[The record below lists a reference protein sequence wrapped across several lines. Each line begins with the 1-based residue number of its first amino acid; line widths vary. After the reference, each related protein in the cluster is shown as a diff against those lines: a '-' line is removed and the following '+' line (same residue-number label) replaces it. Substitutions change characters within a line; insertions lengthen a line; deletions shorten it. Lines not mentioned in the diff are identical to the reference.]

1 MEIIDLVKRFAGHSG
16 VAAVQKVWSDD
27 SVRTMHFKGLSAS
40 ATPMLFAALA
50 SAEKPWQ
57 VPVALFVLNDLEEA
71 GYFYH
76 DLVQMLGESQVL
88 FLPSSYK
95 RAIKYGQKDPAN
107 EVLRTEVLTRLAEAG
122 KLKILAGQQTKLRLS
137 ESKDC
142 LQALPS
148 IATSTMLTDNRQQS
162 GHPDGNNF
170 QFLIFNSQLFIVS
183 YPDALAEMVVS
194 RDTLSN
200 RSIALAVGDT
210 LEIPKMEATLMG
222 EGFERVDYVYEPG
235 QFAVRGSI
243 IDVFSY
249 ASEYPFRIDLFG
261 DEIDSIRTFEIETQ
275 LSRDKVS
282 HISIVPNFD
291 GAGEQGQVSFFDFLP
306 EGSVLAFQD
315 YFWVHER
322 IEALERELKIENSKL
337 KVESAVYADANI
349 PDGDNSQLTSLKLL
363 CSAEPASSLCSRS
376 NATFSILNFQLL
388 ESADFIRKTQAF
400 RRIEFGTKASTTVQ
414 ATVTFETSPQPLF
427 HKNFELVEQSLTDLI
442 SRGYQLYILTD
453 SAKQAERLKTI
464 FEERGDDIPFT
475 AVDKTIH
482 GGFTDATMRVA
493 CFTDHQIFDRF
504 HKYNLRSDKARSGK
518 MAISL
523 KELSQFEPGDYVV
536 HIDHGVGRFAGL
548 VRMPNGSSTQEVI
561 KLVYSNDDV
570 VFVSIHS
577 LHKIS
582 KYKSKEGEAPRINK
596 LGTGAWEKLKE
607 RTKTKIK
614 DIARDLIKLYSQRS
628 QEKGFAY
635 SPDSFLQHELEASF
649 LYEDTPDQLK
659 ATIDIKAD
667 MERERPMDRLVC
679 GDVGFGKTEVAVRA
693 AFKAACDNKQVA
705 VLVPTTVLAYQ
716 HWRTFSERLK
726 NLPCKV
732 EYLSRA
738 RSAADTKKVLEGLKS
753 GDVNIVVGT
762 HKLIGKGV
770 QFKDLGLLIIDEE
783 QKFGVSVKEK
793 LRQLKVSVDTLTLTA
808 TPIPRTLQFSLMGAR
823 DLSVIQTPPPNRYP
837 IQTEVHTFNEEIIR
851 EAVNFELSRNGQLF
865 FINNR
870 IQNLPELAAL
880 ITRNVPDARVC
891 IGHGQMPPE
900 ELEKIIMGFVN
911 HDYDVLIAT
920 SIVENGIDIP
930 NANTIIINAAHN
942 FGLSDLHQMRG
953 RVGRGNKKA
962 FCYLL
967 APPLSGLTP
976 EARRRLQAIENFT
989 DLGSGIHIAMQDLDI
1004 RGAGNLLGAEQS
1016 GFIADLG
1023 YETYQKI
1030 LGEAVHELKT
1040 NEFADL
1046 IMGDAG
1052 DDGKISGEGFVEE
1065 CAIESDLELLFPDEY
1080 IPTSSERMLVYRE
1093 LDSLESDEELK
1104 KFSTRLIDRFG
1115 PVPPMGEELLRV
1127 VPLRRLG
1134 KQLGIEKILLKGGQ
1148 MALYFVSNLESP
1160 YYESAAFGRVMNY
1173 TTMSPYECRF
1183 RELSGKRSLLIKG
1196 ISRVE
1201 EALSVLSM
1209 MMHC

>member
-1 MEIIDLVKRFAGHSG
+1 
-16 VAAVQKVWSDD
+16 
-27 SVRTMHFKGLSAS
+27 
-40 ATPMLFAALA
+40 
-50 SAEKPWQ
+50 
-57 VPVALFVLNDLEEA
+57 
-71 GYFYH
+71 
-76 DLVQMLGESQVL
+76 
-88 FLPSSYK
+88 
-95 RAIKYGQKDPAN
+95 
-107 EVLRTEVLTRLAEAG
+107 
-122 KLKILAGQQTKLRLS
+122 
-137 ESKDC
+137 
-142 LQALPS
+142 
-148 IATSTMLTDNRQQS
+148 
-162 GHPDGNNF
+162 
-170 QFLIFNSQLFIVS
+170 
-183 YPDALAEMVVS
+183 MVVS
-194 RDTLSN
+194 RDTLN
-200 RSIALAVGDT
+200 TRSVALAVGDT
-210 LEIPKMEATLMG
+210 VEIPKIEATLTS

-275 LSRDKVS
+275 LSRDKVE

-306 EGSVLAFQD
+306 DGSALAFQD
-315 YFWVHER
+315 YLWVHER
-322 IEALERELKIENSKL
+322 LGALERELKIENSKL
-337 KVESAVYADANI
+337 KIESAITPSDFY
-349 PDGDNSQLTSLKLL
+349 PDGDNSQ
-363 CSAEPASSLCSRS
+363 
-376 NATFSILNFQLL
+376 FSILNFQLL
-388 ESADFIRKTQAF
+388 AASDFIRKSQAF
-400 RRIEFGTKASTTVQ
+400 RRIEFGAKSSMSTSSPSGEVEGASCCIS
-414 ATVTFETSPQPLF
+414 FDTSPQPLF

-442 SRGYQLYILTD
+442 GRGYQLYILTD

-464 FEERGDDIPFT
+464 FEERGGDIPFV

-548 VRMPNGSSTQEVI
+548 VRMPNGNSTQEVI

-614 DIARDLIKLYSQRS
+614 DIARDLIKLYSQRA
-628 QEKGFAY
+628 QEKGFAF

-659 ATIDIKAD
+659 ATIDVKGD

-753 GDVNIVVGT
+753 GEVNIVVGT

-793 LRQLKVSVDTLTLTA
+793 LRQMKVSIDTLTLTA

-870 IQNLPELAAL
+870 IQNLHELAAL

-900 ELEKIIMGFVN
+900 ELEKVIMGFVN

-1030 LGEAVHELKT
+1030 LGEAVHELKA

-1065 CAIESDLELLFPDEY
+1065 CTIESDLELLFPDEY

-1104 KFSTRLIDRFG
+1104 KFRTRLTDRFG
-1115 PVPPMGEELLRV
+1115 AVPPMGEELLRV

-1160 YYESAAFGRVMNY
+1160 YYDSSAFGRVMNY
-1173 TTMSPYECRF
+1173 TAMSPYECRF

-1196 ISRVE
+1196 IKRVE

-1209 MMHC
+1209 MMC

>member
-1 MEIIDLVKRFAGHSG
+1 MEILDLVRRFAGHSG
-16 VAAVQKVWSDD
+16 VSALQHVWDD
-27 SVRTMHFKGLSAS
+27 EAVRTIHLKGLAAS
-40 ATPMLFAALA
+40 ATPMLFGTLAA
-50 SAEKPWQ
+50 AEKPWK

-76 DLVQMLGESQVL
+76 DLTQMLGDKQVL

-95 RAIKYGQKDPAN
+95 RAIKYGQKDSAN
-107 EVLRTEVLTRLAEAG
+107 EVLRTEVLTRLSEAG
-122 KLKILAGQQTKLRLS
+122 
-137 ESKDC
+137 
-142 LQALPS
+142 
-148 IATSTMLTDNRQQS
+148 
-162 GHPDGNNF
+162 
-170 QFLIFNSQLFIVS
+170 NSQLYIVT
-183 YPDALAEMVVS
+183 YPDALAELVVS
-194 RDTLSN
+194 QNTLSE
-200 RSIALAVGDT
+200 RSLSLAVGDT
-210 LEIPKMEATLMG
+210 MEIPAVEKLLAG

-249 ASEYPFRIDLFG
+249 ASEYPFRIDFFG
-261 DEIDSIRTFEIETQ
+261 DEIDSIRTFEIESQ

-282 HISIVPNFD
+282 HVSIVPNFD
-291 GAGEQGQVSFFDFLP
+291 GAGEQGMVSFFDFLP
-306 EGSVLAFQD
+306 EGSALAFQD
-315 YFWVHER
+315 YLWVHER
-322 IEALERELKIENSKL
+322 IEQLNEEGLSL
-337 KVESAVYADANI
+337 QAVQVADEAT
-349 PDGDNSQLTSLKLL
+349 DCSLNLL
-363 CSAEPASSLCSRS
+363 DA
-376 NATFSILNFQLL
+376 
-388 ESADFIRKTQAF
+388 ADFIRKTQAF

-427 HKNFELVEQSLTDLI
+427 HKNFELVEQSLTGLTD
-442 SRGYQLYILTD
+442 RGYQLYILTD

-464 FEERGDDIPFT
+464 FEERGSEIPFT

-482 GGFTDATMRVA
+482 GGFTDATIRVA

-659 ATIDIKAD
+659 ATLDVKGD

-726 NLPCKV
+726 NLPCRV

-753 GDVNIVVGT
+753 GEVNIVVGT
-762 HKLIGKGV
+762 HKLISKSV

-900 ELEKIIMGFVN
+900 ELEKVIMSFVN

-967 APPLSGLTP
+967 APPLSVLTP

-1046 IMGDAG
+1046 LMGEANEE
-1052 DDGKISGEGFVEE
+1052 GKISGEGFVEE
-1065 CAIESDLELLFPDEY
+1065 CAVESDLELLFPDEY

-1104 KFSTRLIDRFG
+1104 KFRTRLTDRFG

-1160 YYESAAFGRVMNY
+1160 YYDSTAFGRVMNY
-1173 TTMSPYECRF
+1173 TTLSPYECRF

-1196 ISRVE
+1196 IATVK
-1201 EALSVLSM
+1201 EALDVLAM
-1209 MMHC
+1209 MMNY

>member
-1 MEIIDLVKRFAGHSG
+1 MEIIDLVKCFAGHPG
-16 VAAVQKVWSDD
+16 VKAIQKVWDDD
-27 SVRTMHFKGLSAS
+27 SVRTIHLKGLSAS
-40 ATPMLFAALA
+40 AAPMLFGALTSGVA
-50 SAEKPWQ
+50 SWQ
-57 VPVALFVLNDLEEA
+57 VPAILFVLNDLEEA

-76 DLVQMLGESQVL
+76 DLAQMLGEGRVL

-95 RAIKYGQKDPAN
+95 RAIKYGQKDPAS
-107 EVLRTEVLTRLAEAG
+107 EVLRTEVLTRLAE
-122 KLKILAGQQTKLRLS
+122 KERLYVV
-137 ESKDC
+137 
-142 LQALPS
+142 
-148 IATSTMLTDNRQQS
+148 T
-162 GHPDGNNF
+162 
-170 QFLIFNSQLFIVS
+170 
-183 YPDALAEMVVS
+183 YPDALAELVVS
-194 RDTLSN
+194 RDTLDT
-200 RSIALAVGDT
+200 RSVTLAVGDT
-210 LEIPKMEATLMG
+210 IEIPKMEAMLMD

-261 DEIDSIRTFEIETQ
+261 DEVDSIRTFEIETQ
-275 LSRDKVS
+275 LSRDKVR

-291 GAGEQGQVSFFDFLP
+291 GVGAQGQVSFFDFLP
-306 EGSVLAFQD
+306 EGSALAFQD
-315 YFWVHER
+315 YMWVHER
-322 IEALERELKIENSKL
+322 IEQLHEEGFSLQ
-337 KVESAVYADANI
+337 AVQAADETTVCSI
-349 PDGDNSQLTSLKLL
+349 RLL
-363 CSAEPASSLCSRS
+363 DAS
-376 NATFSILNFQLL
+376 
-388 ESADFIRKTQAF
+388 DFIRKTQSF
-400 RRIEFGTKASTTVQ
+400 RRIEMGVKASITVQ
-414 ATVTFETSPQPLF
+414 ATVTFNTSPQPLF
-427 HKNFELVEQSLTDLI
+427 HKNFDLVEQSLTDLI
-442 SRGYQLYILTD
+442 GRGYQLYILTD

-464 FEERGDDIPFT
+464 FEERGNDIPFE
-475 AVDKTIH
+475 AVDRTIH

-523 KELSQFEPGDYVV
+523 KELSQFEPGDYIV

-548 VRMPNGSSTQEVI
+548 VRMPNGNSTQEVI

-614 DIARDLIKLYSQRS
+614 DIARDLIKLYSQRT

-649 LYEDTPDQLK
+649 LYEDTPDQMK

-738 RSAADTKKVLEGLKS
+738 RSAADTKKVLAGLKS
-753 GDVNIVVGT
+753 GEVNIVVGT
-762 HKLIGKGV
+762 HKLIGKEV
-770 QFKDLGLLIIDEE
+770 KFKDLGLLIIDEE

-870 IQNLPELAAL
+870 IQNLHELAAL
-880 ITRNVPDARVC
+880 ITRCVPDARVC
-891 IGHGQMPPE
+891 VGHGQMPPE
-900 ELEKIIMGFVN
+900 ELEKVIMSFVN

-930 NANTIIINAAHN
+930 NANTIIINGAHH

-976 EARRRLQAIENFT
+976 EARRRLQAIEYFT

-1040 NEFADL
+1040 SEFADL
-1046 IMGDAG
+1046 IMGDAI
-1052 DDGKISGEGFVEE
+1052 DNGKISGEGFVDE
-1065 CAIESDLELLFPDEY
+1065 CAVESDLELLFPDEY

-1104 KFSTRLIDRFG
+1104 TFRIRLTDRFG
-1115 PVPPMGEELLRV
+1115 PVPSTGEELLRV
-1127 VPLRRLG
+1127 VPLRRFG

-1160 YYESAAFGRVMNY
+1160 YYDSAAFGRVMNY
-1173 TTMSPYECRF
+1173 TAMSPYECRF
-1183 RELSGKRSLLIKG
+1183 REMSGKRSLLVKG
-1196 ISRVE
+1196 VKRVE
-1201 EALSVLSM
+1201 EALGVLSM
-1209 MMHC
+1209 MMHCG

>member
-1 MEIIDLVKRFAGHSG
+1 
-16 VAAVQKVWSDD
+16 
-27 SVRTMHFKGLSAS
+27 
-40 ATPMLFAALA
+40 MLFSALA
-50 SAEKPWQ
+50 LADEPWR

-76 DLVQMLGESQVL
+76 DLTQVLGDKQVL

-95 RAIKYGQKDPAN
+95 RAIKYGQKDSAN
-107 EVLRTEVLTRLAEAG
+107 EVLRTEVLTRLSELRIENG
-122 KLKILAGQQTKLRLS
+122 KLKIN
-137 ESKDC
+137 
-142 LQALPS
+142 
-148 IATSTMLTDNRQQS
+148 STETCEEHENR
-162 GHPDGNNF
+162 PDGNNY
-170 QFLIFNSQLFIVS
+170 QLSILNSQLYIVS
-183 YPDALAEMVVS
+183 YPDALAELVVS
-194 RDTLSN
+194 RDTLDD
-200 RSIALAVGDT
+200 RSVRLAVGDT
-210 LEIPKMEATLMG
+210 VEIPQMEATLVG

-249 ASEYPFRIDLFG
+249 ASEYPYRIDLFG

-275 LSRDKVS
+275 LSRDKVQQV
-282 HISIVPNFD
+282 SIVPNFEG
-291 GAGEQGQVSFFDFLP
+291 GAGDEVSFFDFLP
-306 EGSVLAFQD
+306 KGSALAFQD
-315 YFWVHER
+315 YAWVHER
-322 IEALERELKIENSKL
+322 IEQLNEEGFSQQ
-337 KVESAVYADANI
+337 AVQAMDEATDCVLHLLDA
-349 PDGDNSQLTSLKLL
+349 T
-363 CSAEPASSLCSRS
+363 
-376 NATFSILNFQLL
+376 
-388 ESADFIRKTQAF
+388 DFLHKTVAF
-400 RRIEFGTKASTTVQ
+400 RRIEFGVKASSAVH
-414 ATVTFETSPQPLF
+414 ATVTFDTLPQPLF
-427 HKNFELVEQSLTDLI
+427 HKNFELVEQSLTDLVE
-442 SRGYQLYILTD
+442 RGYQVYILTD
-453 SAKQAERLKTI
+453 STKQAERLKTI
-464 FEERGDDIPFT
+464 FEERGSNIPFT

-482 GGFTDATMRVA
+482 GGFIDNTMRVA

-548 VRMPNGSSTQEVI
+548 VRMPNGNSTQEVI

-614 DIARDLIKLYSQRS
+614 DIARDLIKLYSQRA

-635 SPDSFLQHELEASF
+635 SPDSFMQHELEASF

-659 ATIDIKAD
+659 ATVDIKAD
-667 MERERPMDRLVC
+667 MERQRPMDRLVC

-726 NLPCKV
+726 NFPCRV

-738 RSAADTKKVLEGLKS
+738 RSAADTKKVLEGLKN
-753 GDVNIVVGT
+753 GEVNIVVGT
-762 HKLIGKGV
+762 HKLIGKSV
-770 QFKDLGLLIIDEE
+770 KFKDLGLLIIDEE

-865 FINNR
+865 IINNR
-870 IQNLPELAAL
+870 IQNLAELAAL
-880 ITRNVPDARVC
+880 VTRNVPDARVC

-900 ELEKIIMGFVN
+900 ELEKVIMSFVN

-930 NANTIIINAAHN
+930 NANTIIINQAHN

-967 APPLSGLTP
+967 APPLSVLTP

-1046 IMGDAG
+1046 LMGDVAEG
-1052 DDGKISGEGFVEE
+1052 EKISGDGFVEE
-1065 CAIESDLELLFPDEY
+1065 CAMESDLELLFPNEY

-1093 LDSLESDEELK
+1093 LDSLETDEEVA
-1104 KFSTRLIDRFG
+1104 KFRTRLTDRFG

-1127 VPLRRLG
+1127 VPLRRIG

-1160 YYESAAFGRVMNY
+1160 YYDSAAFGRVMNY
-1173 TTMSPYECRF
+1173 TAMTPYECRF

-1196 ISRVE
+1196 IDTVE
-1201 EALSVLSM
+1201 SALGVLSAM
-1209 MMHC
+1209 MY

>member
-1 MEIIDLVKRFAGHSG
+1 MRHVWNDE
-16 VAAVQKVWSDD
+16 AVG
-27 SVRTMHFKGLSAS
+27 MIHLKGLAAS
-40 ATPMLFAALA
+40 AAPMLFSALA
-50 SAEKPWQ
+50 LADEPWR

-76 DLVQMLGESQVL
+76 DLTQVLGEGQVL

-95 RAIKYGQKDPAN
+95 RAIKYGQKDSAN
-107 EVLRTEVLTRLAEAG
+107 EVLRTEVLTRLTEASKLTIDKVAFEREQRLLASSAEH
-122 KLKILAGQQTKLRLS
+122 S
-137 ESKDC
+137 DFNEV
-142 LQALPS
+142 
-148 IATSTMLTDNRQQS
+148 
-162 GHPDGNNF
+162 
-170 QFLIFNSQLFIVS
+170 NSQLTIGSAKRQIEAASMGENNCQLSIVNCPLYIVS
-183 YPDALAEMVVS
+183 YPDALAELVVS
-194 RDTLSN
+194 RDTLN
-200 RSIALAVGDT
+200 DRSVRLAVGDT
-210 LEIPKMEATLMG
+210 VEIPQMEATLVG

-249 ASEYPFRIDLFG
+249 ASEYPYRIDLFG
-261 DEIDSIRTFEIETQ
+261 DEIDSIRTFEIESQ
-275 LSRDKVS
+275 LSRDKVQQV
-282 HISIVPNFD
+282 SIVPNFEG
-291 GAGEQGQVSFFDFLP
+291 GAGDEVSFFDFLP
-306 EGSVLAFQD
+306 KGSALAFQD
-315 YFWVHER
+315 YAWVHER
-322 IEALERELKIENSKL
+322 IEQLNEEGFSQQ
-337 KVESAVYADANI
+337 AVQAMDEATDCVLHLLDA
-349 PDGDNSQLTSLKLL
+349 T
-363 CSAEPASSLCSRS
+363 
-376 NATFSILNFQLL
+376 
-388 ESADFIRKTQAF
+388 DFLHKTVAF
-400 RRIEFGTKASTTVQ
+400 RRIEFGVKASSAVH
-414 ATVTFETSPQPLF
+414 ATVTFDTSPQPLF

-442 SRGYQLYILTD
+442 ERGYQVCILTD
-453 SAKQAERLKTI
+453 STKQAERLKTI
-464 FEERGDDIPFT
+464 FEERGSNIPFT

-482 GGFTDATMRVA
+482 GGFIDNTMRVA

-548 VRMPNGSSTQEVI
+548 VRMPNGNSTQEVI

-614 DIARDLIKLYSQRS
+614 DIARDLIKLYSQRA

-635 SPDSFLQHELEASF
+635 SPDSFMQHELEASF

-659 ATIDIKAD
+659 ATVDIKAD
-667 MERERPMDRLVC
+667 MERQRPMDRLVC

-726 NLPCKV
+726 NFPCRV

-753 GDVNIVVGT
+753 GEVNIVVGT
-762 HKLIGKGV
+762 HKLIGKSV
-770 QFKDLGLLIIDEE
+770 KFKDLGLLIIDEE

-865 FINNR
+865 IINNR
-870 IQNLPELAAL
+870 IQNLAELAAL
-880 ITRNVPDARVC
+880 VTRNVPDARVC

-900 ELEKIIMGFVN
+900 ELEKVIMSFVN

-930 NANTIIINAAHN
+930 NANTIIINQAHN

-967 APPLSGLTP
+967 APPLSVLTP

-1046 IMGDAG
+1046 LMGDVAEG
-1052 DDGKISGEGFVEE
+1052 EKISGDGFVEE
-1065 CAIESDLELLFPDEY
+1065 CAVESDLELLFPNEY

-1093 LDSLESDEELK
+1093 LDSLETDEEVA
-1104 KFSTRLIDRFG
+1104 KFRTRLTDRFG

-1127 VPLRRLG
+1127 VPLRRIG

-1160 YYESAAFGRVMNY
+1160 YYDSAAFGRVMNY
-1173 TTMSPYECRF
+1173 TAMTPYECRF

-1196 ISRVE
+1196 IETVE
-1201 EALSVLSM
+1201 AALNVLFAM
-1209 MMHC
+1209 QR

>member
-1 MEIIDLVKRFAGHSG
+1 MEIQDLVRRFAKHPG
-16 VAAVQKVWSDD
+16 VSAMKQVWSDD
-27 SVRTMHFKGLSAS
+27 SVRAVHLKGLSAS
-40 ATPMLFAALA
+40 AAPMLFNALA
-50 SAEKPWQ
+50 VADEPWR
-57 VPVALFVLNDLEEA
+57 VPVALFVMNDIEEA

-76 DLVQMLGESQVL
+76 DLTQVLGEGRVL

-95 RAIKYGQKDPAN
+95 RAIKYGQKDSAN
-107 EVLRTEVLTRLAEAG
+107 EVLRTEVLTRLSE
-122 KLKILAGQQTKLRLS
+122 LKIENGELKIGSAMNTEG
-137 ESKDC
+137 
-142 LQALPS
+142 
-148 IATSTMLTDNRQQS
+148 N
-162 GHPDGNNF
+162 HPDGDNF
-170 QFLIFNSQLFIVS
+170 QFSIFNSQLYIVT
-183 YPDALAEMVVS
+183 YPDALAELVVS
-194 RDTLSN
+194 QATLTG
-200 RSIALAVGDT
+200 RSLAIAVGDT
-210 LEIPKMEATLMG
+210 IEIPKMEEALVG

-249 ASEYPFRIDLFG
+249 ASEYPYRIDLFG
-261 DEIDSIRTFEIETQ
+261 DEVDSIRTFEIETQ
-275 LSRDKVS
+275 LSRDKVQ
-282 HISIVPNFD
+282 HVSIVPNFGGD
-291 GAGEQGQVSFFDFLP
+291 EAKGLVSFFDFLP
-306 EGSVLAFQD
+306 QGSALAFQD
-315 YFWVHER
+315 YAWVHER
-322 IEALERELKIENSKL
+322 IEQLNEEGLSL
-337 KVESAVYADANI
+337 QAVQAAVDCH
-349 PDGDNSQLTSLKLL
+349 PEQSEGSLKKN
-363 CSAEPASSLCSRS
+363 RS
-376 NATFSILNFQLL
+376 EILHFVQNDTCGNSFNFQLL
-388 ESADFIRKTQAF
+388 DVSDFLRKTTSF
-400 RRIEFGTKASTTVQ
+400 RRIEFGTKATGTVQ
-414 ATVTFETSPQPLF
+414 ATVSFDTSPQPLF
-427 HKNFELVEQSLTDLI
+427 HKNFELVEQSLTGLI
-442 SRGYQLYILTD
+442 ERGYQLYILTD
-453 SAKQAERLKTI
+453 STKQAERLKTI
-464 FEERGDDIPFT
+464 FEERGSNIPFT

-482 GGFTDATMRVA
+482 GGFIDNTMRVA

-548 VRMPNGSSTQEVI
+548 VRMPNGNSTQEVI

-614 DIARDLIKLYSQRS
+614 DIARDLIKLYSQRA
-628 QEKGFAY
+628 QETGFPY

-659 ATIDIKAD
+659 ATIDVKAD

-726 NLPCKV
+726 NLPCRV

-738 RSAADTKKVLEGLKS
+738 RSAADTKRVLEGLKS
-753 GDVNIVVGT
+753 GEVNIVVGT
-762 HKLIGKGV
+762 HKLISKSV

-823 DLSVIQTPPPNRYP
+823 DLSIIQTPPPNRYP

-865 FINNR
+865 LINNR
-870 IQNLPELAAL
+870 IQNLNELAAL
-880 ITRNVPDARVC
+880 ITRCVPDARVC

-900 ELEKIIMGFVN
+900 ELEKVIMSFVN

-930 NANTIIINAAHN
+930 NANTIIINQAHN

-967 APPLSGLTP
+967 APPLSVLTP

-1046 IMGDAG
+1046 LMGDTG

-1065 CAIESDLELLFPDEY
+1065 CAVESDLELLFPDEY

-1104 KFSTRLIDRFG
+1104 KFRTRLTDRFG

-1127 VPLRRLG
+1127 VPLRRIG

-1160 YYESAAFGRVMNY
+1160 YYDSTAFGRVMNY
-1173 TTMSPYECRF
+1173 TSMSPYECRF

-1196 ISRVE
+1196 IKTVK
-1201 EALSVLSM
+1201 EALAVLSM
-1209 MMHC
+1209 MMNY

>member
-1 MEIIDLVKRFAGHSG
+1 MEILDLVKRFAGHSG
-16 VAAVQKVWSDD
+16 VSALRHVWSDEG
-27 SVRTMHFKGLSAS
+27 VRSIHLKGLSAS
-40 ATPMLFAALA
+40 AAPMLFGAMVVGDT
-50 SAEKPWQ
+50 PWQ
-57 VPVALFVLNDLEEA
+57 APVALFVLNDLEEA

-76 DLVQMLGESQVL
+76 DLTQMLGTEQVL
-88 FLPSSYK
+88 FFPSSYK
-95 RAIKYGQKDPAN
+95 RAIKYGQKDSAN
-107 EVLRTEVLTRLAEAG
+107 EVLRTEVLTRLNEASPNPSQG
-122 KLKILAGQQTKLRLS
+122 G
-137 ESKDC
+137 ESGSVMPESP
-142 LQALPS
+142 LLGRGRGEAPLY
-148 IATSTMLTDNRQQS
+148 
-162 GHPDGNNF
+162 
-170 QFLIFNSQLFIVS
+170 IVT
-183 YPDALAEMVVS
+183 YPDALAELVVS
-194 RDTLSN
+194 QNTLSD
-200 RSIALAVGDT
+200 RSLSLAVGNT
-210 LEIPKMEATLMG
+210 VEIPQVEQQLVG

-249 ASEYPFRIDLFG
+249 ASEYPFRIDFFG

-282 HISIVPNFD
+282 RVSIVPNFD

-306 EGSVLAFQD
+306 EGSALAFQD
-315 YFWVHER
+315 YFWVYER
-322 IEALERELKIENSKL
+322 LEQLNQEGLSLQAVQAADEAAECSLNLL
-337 KVESAVYADANI
+337 DA
-349 PDGDNSQLTSLKLL
+349 
-363 CSAEPASSLCSRS
+363 
-376 NATFSILNFQLL
+376 
-388 ESADFIRKTQAF
+388 ADFIRKTQAF
-400 RRIEFGTKASTTVQ
+400 RRVEFGTKASTTVQ

-442 SRGYQLYILTD
+442 GRGYQIYILTD

-464 FEERGDDIPFT
+464 FEERGNDIPFT
-475 AVDKTIH
+475 AVDKTLH
-482 GGFTDATMRVA
+482 GGFIDNTMRVA

-548 VRMPNGSSTQEVI
+548 VRMPNGNSTQEVI

-614 DIARDLIKLYSQRS
+614 DIARDLIKLYSQRA

-635 SPDSFLQHELEASF
+635 SPDSFMQHELEASF

-659 ATIDIKAD
+659 ATVDIKAD
-667 MERERPMDRLVC
+667 MERQRPMDRLVC

-716 HWRTFSERLK
+716 HWRTFSDRLK
-726 NLPCKV
+726 NFPCRV

-753 GDVNIVVGT
+753 GEVNIVVGT
-762 HKLIGKGV
+762 HKLIGKSV
-770 QFKDLGLLIIDEE
+770 KFKDLGLLIIDEE

-865 FINNR
+865 IINNR
-870 IQNLPELAAL
+870 IQNLAELAAL
-880 ITRNVPDARVC
+880 VTRNVPDARVC

-900 ELEKIIMGFVN
+900 ELEKVIMSFVN

-930 NANTIIINAAHN
+930 NANTIIINQAHN

-967 APPLSGLTP
+967 APPLSVLTP

-1046 IMGDAG
+1046 LMGDTG

-1065 CAIESDLELLFPDEY
+1065 CAVESDLELLFPDEY

-1093 LDSLESDEELK
+1093 LDSLESDEELR
-1104 KFSTRLIDRFG
+1104 KFRTRLTDRFG
-1115 PVPPMGEELLRV
+1115 PVPPTGEELLRV

-1134 KQLGIEKILLKGGQ
+1134 KQLGIEKIMLKGSQ

-1160 YYESAAFGRVMNY
+1160 YYDSTAFGRVMNY
-1173 TTMSPYECRF
+1173 TAMTPYECRF

-1196 ISRVE
+1196 IGTVAD
-1201 EALSVLSM
+1201 ALSVLSM
-1209 MMHC
+1209 MMNY

>member
-1 MEIIDLVKRFAGHSG
+1 MEILDLVRRFAGHSG
-16 VAAVQKVWSDD
+16 VSALQHVWDD
-27 SVRTMHFKGLSAS
+27 EAVRTIHLKGLAAS
-40 ATPMLFAALA
+40 ATPMLFGTLAA
-50 SAEKPWQ
+50 AEKPWK

-76 DLVQMLGESQVL
+76 DLTQMLGDKQVL

-95 RAIKYGQKDPAN
+95 RAIKYGQKDSAN
-107 EVLRTEVLTRLAEAG
+107 EVLRTEVLTRLSEAG
-122 KLKILAGQQTKLRLS
+122 
-137 ESKDC
+137 
-142 LQALPS
+142 
-148 IATSTMLTDNRQQS
+148 
-162 GHPDGNNF
+162 
-170 QFLIFNSQLFIVS
+170 NSQLYIVT
-183 YPDALAEMVVS
+183 YPDALAELVVS
-194 RDTLSN
+194 QNTLSE
-200 RSIALAVGDT
+200 RSLSLAVGDT
-210 LEIPKMEATLMG
+210 MEIPVVVKLLVD

-249 ASEYPFRIDLFG
+249 ASEYPFRIDFFG
-261 DEIDSIRTFEIETQ
+261 DEIDSIRTFEIESQ

-282 HISIVPNFD
+282 HVSIVPNFD
-291 GAGEQGQVSFFDFLP
+291 GVGEQGMVSFFDFLP
-306 EGSVLAFQD
+306 EGSALAFQD
-315 YFWVHER
+315 YLWVHER
-322 IEALERELKIENSKL
+322 IEQLNEEGLSL
-337 KVESAVYADANI
+337 QAVQVADEAT
-349 PDGDNSQLTSLKLL
+349 DCSLNLL
-363 CSAEPASSLCSRS
+363 DA
-376 NATFSILNFQLL
+376 
-388 ESADFIRKTQAF
+388 ADFIRKTQAF

-442 SRGYQLYILTD
+442 QRGYQLYILTD

-464 FEERGDDIPFT
+464 FEERGSEIPFT

-482 GGFTDATMRVA
+482 GGFTDATIRVA

-659 ATIDIKAD
+659 ATLDVKGD

-726 NLPCKV
+726 NLPCRV

-738 RSAADTKKVLEGLKS
+738 RSAADTKKVLEGLKN
-753 GDVNIVVGT
+753 GEVNIVVGT
-762 HKLIGKGV
+762 HKLISKSV

-900 ELEKIIMGFVN
+900 ELEKVIMSFVN

-967 APPLSGLTP
+967 APPLSVLTP

-1046 IMGDAG
+1046 LMGEANEE
-1052 DDGKISGEGFVEE
+1052 GKISGEGFVEE
-1065 CAIESDLELLFPDEY
+1065 CAVESDLELLFPDEY

-1093 LDSLESDEELK
+1093 LDSLEKDEEVQ
-1104 KFSTRLIDRFG
+1104 KFRTRLTDRFG
-1115 PVPPMGEELLRV
+1115 TIPPTGEELLRV

-1160 YYESAAFGRVMNY
+1160 YYDSTAFGRVMNY
-1173 TTMSPYECRF
+1173 TTFSPYECRF

-1196 ISRVE
+1196 IATVK
-1201 EALSVLSM
+1201 EALDVLAM
-1209 MMHC
+1209 MMNY